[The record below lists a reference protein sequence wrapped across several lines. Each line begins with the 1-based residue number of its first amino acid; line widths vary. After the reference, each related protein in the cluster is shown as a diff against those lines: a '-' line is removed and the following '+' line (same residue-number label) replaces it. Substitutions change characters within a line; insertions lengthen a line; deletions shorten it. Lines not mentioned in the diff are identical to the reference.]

1 MNAIILLF
9 LLGIVLLGFEVFV
22 PGAVL
27 GIMGGLA
34 MFGGCIVA
42 FSVFGATGGTLAT
55 VVALVILGL
64 ALYVELVLLP
74 KTRFGKKMLVE
85 ATVAGT
91 SQPPLAP
98 AEAVVGKE
106 AIALTPLTPTGY
118 VDIAGRRYEAFS
130 RSGQVSKGEAL
141 RVVALDNFRL
151 IVTKL

>member
-27 GIMGGLA
+27 GIMGGLS
-34 MFGGCIVA
+34 MFGGCFVA
-42 FSVFGATGGTLAT
+42 FKLFGAGGGTLAT
-55 VVALVILGL
+55 VLAVAILGL

-74 KTRFGKKMLVE
+74 KTRLGKKMLVE

-91 SQPPLAP
+91 SQPPLAA
-98 AEAVVGKE
+98 AEAVVGQD
-106 AIALTPLTPTGY
+106 AVALTPLTPTGY
-118 VDIAGRRYEAFS
+118 VEIAGRRYEAFS
-130 RSGQVSKGEAL
+130 RSGQAAKGETL

-151 IVTKL
+151 IVTKI